1 MKKIYLSEMEED
13 MILAKDI
20 LGPYDQLLIARGT
33 RLSENVT
40 DKIKELGVRY
50 IYVIADFHKEESQDD
65 YKKRIKEE
73 RQLKEKYADSLN
85 KFKDV
90 YNEVQLGKKIETKIV
105 EESVNGLV
113 ENVVLNNNVL
123 KRLRETHV
131 VDDYTYT
138 HSINVC
144 VLATMIGKW
153 LNYSQE
159 KLDKLAMAAFLHD
172 IGKAKIK
179 KEILNKP
186 GRLTREE
193 CSEMKRHAEYGY
205 KLVQN
210 DDKLDFNICC
220 GILQH
225 HERFDGSGYPYGLKS
240 ERIHEFAR
248 IIAIADVFDAMTSE
262 RSYKDKE
269 SPFKVAEEIENE
281 AYDKLDPY
289 ICNIFLWNISKFY
302 VGNIVKLS
310 DGKIGEIVLVN
321 KQRPTRPLIKVGENF
336 VDLLKTSDVK
346 IVEVIG

>member
-33 RLSENVT
+33 RLNENVM
-40 DKIKELGVRY
+40 DKIKELGIRY
-50 IYVIADFHKEESQDD
+50 IYIIGDLKKEVSKDE
-65 YKKRIKEE
+65 YKEKIKEE
-73 RQLKEKYADSLN
+73 RRLKEKYAESLN

-90 YNEVQLGKKIETKIV
+90 YNEVQLGKKIETEIV
-105 EESVNGLV
+105 EESVADLV

-153 LNYSQE
+153 LNYSQD
-159 KLDKLAMAAFLHD
+159 KLDKLALAAFLHD
-172 IGKAKIK
+172 IGKAKVK
-179 KEILNKP
+179 REILYKP

-210 DDKLDFNICC
+210 DDKLDFNVCC

-248 IIAIADVFDAMTSE
+248 IIAIADVFDAMTSK
-262 RSYKDKE
+262 RVYKDKE
-269 SPFKVAEEIENE
+269 SPFKVAEEIESE
-281 AYDKLDPY
+281 GYGKLDPY

-302 VGNIVKLS
+302 VGNVVKLS
-310 DGKIGEIVLVN
+310 DGKIGKIVLVN

-336 VDLLKTSDVK
+336 VDLLKMPQIS
-346 IVEVIG
+346 IVEVVE